1 MPPDGRTSTGTK
13 RGWDEMDK
21 ASRTILAIA
30 YVGVGCFSIHMSQDA
45 SYPTASICL
54 GVACLAIASF
64 ILGFVN
70 GGR

>member
-1 MPPDGRTSTGTK
+1 
-13 RGWDEMDK
+13 MDK